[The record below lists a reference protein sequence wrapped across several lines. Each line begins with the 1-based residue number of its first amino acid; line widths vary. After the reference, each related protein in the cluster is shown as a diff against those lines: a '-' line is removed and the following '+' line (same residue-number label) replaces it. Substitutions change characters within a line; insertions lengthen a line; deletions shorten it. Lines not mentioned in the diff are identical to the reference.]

1 MINEIITSRIHEVV
15 TIFIVQFW
23 ALFLTIDPIGA
34 TPIFISLTA
43 ALNEK
48 RRARVADKGVM
59 IAFMVLVF
67 FTLTGS
73 LLLDLFGIS
82 LPAFRLAGGILLM
95 ILSIEMVLSKSV
107 SSSETVDNS
116 SSVPYSPS
124 DLAVFPISIPL
135 LSGPAAITMLILF
148 IKQSGGDYIK
158 KAIVILALLINM
170 FIVWICLRFS
180 GKICKFLGKTGTN
193 VVTKIFGILLT
204 ALACQFII
212 DGIFEAIKLH

>member
-1 MINEIITSRIHEVV
+1 MLHEFI

-43 ALNEK
+43 SFTENK
-48 RRARVADKGVM
+48 RARIADKGVF
-59 IAFMVLVF
+59 IAFLVLVF

-95 ILSIEMVLSKSV
+95 ILSIEMVLSKSAG
-107 SSSETVDNS
+107 SEGTLENS
-116 SSVPYSPS
+116 SSVPSSPS

-148 IKQSGGDYIK
+148 IKQSGGDILK

-170 FIVWICLRFS
+170 LIVWICLRFS
-180 GKICKFLGKTGTN
+180 SKICKFLGKTGTN